1 MVNLDGFIEK
11 AKHQVGD
18 AHPTKPWVWT
28 EYKPGKFDWRPVKNG
43 GGAKSTAGGSAGGSS
58 KTDDGT
64 GSTKP
69 QQSKQ
74 QTSAAAKS
82 AAGTASVATKKFE
95 DMTPDEIVDYANSAS
110 TSSLEAAVN
119 NKKLNKDVRQI
130 AFNVLKKRDDYDKT
144 KVDSSDLQG
153 GHVAKPTPK
162 IDYKT
167 KKPEVEIE
175 VPDTWAVRVP
185 GNNGVLQNKTAS
197 ASGLRQLYAKKSDDD
212 LLKILN
218 NPNGRWQNRQIAY
231 EEAAAR
237 GIDEDKIDVSGKLQ
251 KEWDSQKRKHDY
263 AESMKGNF
271 NEDEADAVDVDF
283 KGLDHEKFMEQ
294 FPEGDDGWLNKDDP
308 RVRKQ
313 FNDFKT
319 LKDRQQYD
327 ALKTYYE
334 PTTPG
339 YLNPDN
345 KIGQLNE
352 QYDNLI
358 KYDTTPLF
366 ISAGGAGAG
375 KTFGWT
381 TVAEENN
388 LKRLE
393 SDDQVNDEDWGYVM
407 LSDPDDDKDF
417 RSMLAKYN
425 GTYKDDNGDE
435 HPHILVFDD
444 ADKILTSRSG
454 PMKALMK
461 KITDNNPKNRI
472 FTNPETG
479 ENEVFKGA
487 LLIMTNKDVAAISN
501 ANEDAKA
508 IMSRGMVNDMQFTR
522 AENMQLI
529 DKRYKSMGLGSYQ
542 KAFEKQFPDKKKQQ
556 EVRQVARDWL
566 AENIND
572 ADPAKFTPRTFIQLM
587 SLIGPIFAKGGQAKA
602 RMVNGSVQIGTNV
615 PWQAQALKLIKAND
629 LDIEKADD
637 DDFSEE
643 ARVKAKKEFLK
654 RKEELKKKDPKK
666 YAKLYGEEAV
676 DNFLFGEDA
685 STDEAEKALGL
696 EGMSLEKAEN
706 ILLWDDD
713 KISRFYKAQDDGV
726 NYEEDMEL
734 AKAEELLLD

>member
-43 GGAKSTAGGSAGGSS
+43 QKPASGGSGGS
-58 KTDDGT
+58 
-64 GSTKP
+64 GSASSGATTTQPANNKP
-69 QQSKQ
+69 
-74 QTSAAAKS
+74 AAATTTNKPT
-82 AAGTASVATKKFE
+82 ATASVATKKFE

-153 GHVAKPTPK
+153 GHVAKPTSK
-162 IDYKT
+162 IDYQK

-175 VPDTWAVRVP
+175 VPDTWTIRVM
-185 GNNGVLQNKTAS
+185 GKNGTMENKTAS
-197 ASGLRQLYAKKSDDD
+197 ASGLRKLYATKSDDD
-212 LLKILN
+212 LLKVLN

-263 AESMKGNF
+263 AESMKGTY

-283 KGLDHEKFMEQ
+283 KGLDREKFMEQ

-388 LKRLE
+388 MKRLE
-393 SDDQVNDEDWGYVM
+393 SDDQVNDSDWGYVM
-407 LSDPDDDKDF
+407 LSDPEDDKDF

-425 GTYKDDNGDE
+425 GTWTDDDGNE
-435 HPHILVFDD
+435 HPRILVFDD
-444 ADKILTSRSG
+444 ADKILISRSA

-461 KITDNNPKNRI
+461 KITDNNPKNRV
-472 FTNPETG
+472 FVNPETG
-479 ENEVFKGA
+479 ENEIFKGA

-508 IMSRGMVNDMQFTR
+508 IMSRGMVNDMTFTR
-522 AENMQLI
+522 AENMELI
-529 DKRYKSMGLGSYQ
+529 NKRYKSMGLGNYQ
-542 KAFEKQFPDKKKQQ
+542 KAFEKQFPDKAKQQ
-556 EVRQVARDWL
+556 EVRQIARDWL
-566 AENIND
+566 EENLND

-587 SLIGPIFAKGGQAKA
+587 SLIGPIFAKGGKAKA

-615 PWQAQALKLIKAND
+615 PWQAQALKLIKAQEY
-629 LDIEKADD
+629 DIEKAEDE
-637 DDFSEE
+637 DFSQE
-643 ARVKAKKEFLK
+643 ARVKAKEELLK
-654 RKEELKKKDPKK
+654 RKKELKKKDPKK
-666 YAKLYGEEAV
+666 YEKIYGKEAV
-676 DNFLFGEDA
+676 DGFLFGDEDA
-685 STDEAEKALGL
+685 EEAEKALDFG
-696 EGMSLEKAEN
+696 EMSLEKAEDF
-706 ILLWDDD
+706 LLWGED
-713 KISRFYKAQDDGV
+713 KKQRFYKAQDDGV
-726 NYEEDMEL
+726 NYEDDLSEL
-734 AKAEELLLD
+734 EKAEALLLD